1 MQCDYYDADLCR
13 SCTLMGQPYALQL
26 RDLERHVRD
35 TLDGLVAESAW
46 QQTAFGPESHFRN
59 KAKLVVGGTRD
70 EPTFGILDGDQQG
83 VDLRRCGLYEP
94 GLHDALQTLTE
105 QVARIGLVPYDV
117 PRRTGELKHLVV
129 THAPT
134 GALMVRFVLRSPG
147 QLGRIRRALP
157 DLQAALPQI
166 TVVSVNLQP
175 AHKAVLEGEE
185 EIVLTEHETLT
196 VPLAGVSLNLRP
208 DSFFQTNT
216 AVAEQLYEQ
225 AADWVAASGART
237 LWDLFCGVGGFGLS
251 IGARVPLQV
260 TGVEVAPGAVAA
272 ARQSAAELM
281 ARNPLSSFDFRV
293 GDAATTLRD
302 EPLPDVVLVN
312 PPRRGI
318 GPLAE
323 TLEASGV
330 PQVVYS
336 SCNVESLARDLTR
349 MPTYAVADAR
359 VFDMFPQTRHHEVL
373 VRLVRE

>member
-1 MQCDYYDADLCR
+1 M
-13 SCTLMGQPYALQL
+13 
-26 RDLERHVRD
+26 
-35 TLDGLVAESAW
+35 
-46 QQTAFGPESHFRN
+46 
-59 KAKLVVGGTRD
+59 
-70 EPTFGILDGDQQG
+70 
-83 VDLRRCGLYEP
+83 
-94 GLHDALQTLTE
+94 
-105 QVARIGLVPYDV
+105 
-117 PRRTGELKHLVV
+117 
-129 THAPT
+129 
-134 GALMVRFVLRSPG
+134 
-147 QLGRIRRALP
+147 
-157 DLQAALPQI
+157 
-166 TVVSVNLQP
+166 
-175 AHKAVLEGEE
+175 LEGEE

-196 VPLAGVSLNLRP
+196 VPVAGVSLNLRP

-323 TLEASGV
+323 TLEVSGV